1 MHESPRATGAPAG
14 SEHPNAK
21 SGPIRS
27 KRGQSRGENASL
39 KHLSVPVSCDRV
51 RLGGIARYAPF
62 VGSVMLV
69 GSGCSSH
76 LLS

>member
-1 MHESPRATGAPAG
+1 MMAPEANPPLK
-14 SEHPNAK
+14 SEDP
-21 SGPIRS
+21 
-27 KRGQSRGENASL
+27 ENASL